1 MNSDPNA
8 ITPHEYQSTRQPN
21 PASTS
26 TCLVA
31 TDLPVPSVANQL
43 GMPGFAMLG
52 SSQAMT
58 LNTLSDFSKARR

>member
-1 MNSDPNA
+1 MNPDPNA

-26 TCLVA
+26 IYLVT

-43 GMPGFAMLG
+43 
-52 SSQAMT
+52 
-58 LNTLSDFSKARR
+58 NV